1 MAGLLDELAQTAGA
15 AGSVDF
21 TTGAYAYSSEPYA
34 MALEFLLSLQQD
46 GLLFPASL
54 TLDAR
59 NARARWATGVGG
71 MFFDGPWNVGVVKND
86 FDAFL
91 PQINV
96 APIPTPE
103 AKSANYIHVGPP
115 GGTFW
120 VATQSQHA
128 DVAADILL
136 QMTTPAYYKE
146 LAARMDQPPLD
157 LTALEGADVHPT
169 YQKAIQFFQERVL
182 LAPSPVVRNVA
193 VADVTAEMAPI
204 TPDLGTIVM
213 GAFSGDVPDPRA
225 ALKQY
230 ADAMTA
236 ERDRAIKVVQDQGK
250 QVSVDDWVF
259 ADWKPDQDYTAT
271 PATPVAT
278 LQR

>member
-1 MAGLLDELAQTAGA
+1 
-15 AGSVDF
+15 
-21 TTGAYAYSSEPYA
+21 
-34 MALEFLLSLQQD
+34 
-46 GLLFPASL
+46 
-54 TLDAR
+54 
-59 NARARWATGVGG
+59 
-71 MFFDGPWNVGVVKND
+71 
-86 FDAFL
+86 
-91 PQINV
+91 
-96 APIPTPE
+96 
-103 AKSANYIHVGPP
+103 
-115 GGTFW
+115 
-120 VATQSQHA
+120 
-128 DVAADILL
+128 
-136 QMTTPAYYKE
+136 MTTPEYYAE

-193 VADVTAEMAPI
+193 VSDVTAEMAPI

-213 GAFSGDVPDPRA
+213 GAFSGDVADPRA

-259 ADWKPDQDYTAT
+259 ADWTPDQDYNAT

-278 LQR
+278 MRG